1 MLLRAVSWSFF
12 ARKTSDLFDE
22 ESFWI
27 QNSKWSASPLVCL
40 WIIINLILFFSTLR
54 LANWGQVLLAIG
66 QVTRARCRTVGVPFC
81 WLLPCTNAS
90 KIIIISQKVPINEV
104 NLLMGRTI
112 SYCVWGL
119 LTLILYL
126 FIVVSFNQEYQYHTD
141 IPVSIYIFVGY
152 LFFVTYVLLDVL

>member
-1 MLLRAVSWSFF
+1 MRQ
-12 ARKTSDLFDE
+12 TSDLFDE

-40 WIIINLILFFSTLR
+40 WIIINFILFFCYTEVSKLGSSFAGYRTSHS
-54 LANWGQVLLAIG
+54 
-66 QVTRARCRTVGVPFC
+66 RCRTVGVLFY

-112 SYCVWGL
+112 SCVWGL
-119 LTLILYL
+119 LALIFYL

-141 IPVSIYIFVGY
+141 IPVSIYMFVGY
-152 LFFVTYVLLDVL
+152 

>member
-1 MLLRAVSWSFF
+1 MGSSF
-12 ARKTSDLFDE
+12 AGYRTSY
-22 ESFWI
+22 S
-27 QNSKWSASPLVCL
+27 
-40 WIIINLILFFSTLR
+40 
-54 LANWGQVLLAIG
+54 
-66 QVTRARCRTVGVPFC
+66 RCRTVGVPFC

-152 LFFVTYVLLDVL
+152 LFFCDMTFSSDDTMEAVFEAGCYLQL